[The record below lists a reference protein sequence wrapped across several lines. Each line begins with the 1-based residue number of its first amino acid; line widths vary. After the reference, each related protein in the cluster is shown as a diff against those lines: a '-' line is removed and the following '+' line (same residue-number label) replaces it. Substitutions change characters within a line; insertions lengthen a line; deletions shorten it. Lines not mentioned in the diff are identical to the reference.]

1 MHEGPCQTHKLPR
14 LFQLRHISTKN
25 LCDFRCGKV
34 IEPHWFARLRVTVR
48 WTFLGEGMAFR
59 FLQMRTQGLLL
70 IFAFKDFYSVIYW
83 LYYYC
88 VKNGRFNIVEHSD
101 NGSGGEGEEEA
112 TTDFVSRFHI
122 APILDQDTGEI
133 SCEVAN
139 RFGRDS
145 KTFLL
150 SIEGST

>member
-1 MHEGPCQTHKLPR
+1 MR
-14 LFQLRHISTKN
+14 LSVRKGDRASLICEASGDRPMDISWRRNGIPISPDEDARSVIDFCFQ
-25 LCDFRCGKV
+25 
-34 IEPHWFARLRVTVR
+34 
-48 WTFLGEGMAFR
+48 R
-59 FLQMRTQGLLL
+59 FLFR
-70 IFAFKDFYSVIYW
+70 Y

-101 NGSGGEGEEEA
+101 NGSGGAEKEA